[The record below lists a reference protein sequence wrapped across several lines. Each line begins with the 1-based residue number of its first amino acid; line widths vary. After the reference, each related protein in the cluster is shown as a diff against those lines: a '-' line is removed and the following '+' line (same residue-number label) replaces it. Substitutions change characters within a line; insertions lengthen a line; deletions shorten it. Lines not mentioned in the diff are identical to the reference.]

1 MWNIWELF
9 VICYWF
15 SVKSE
20 AVLKNKVFFKIQ
32 LEKYVGNVYKVF
44 STIPT
49 IHWNPVVYLTLAIV
63 DSKKQSLLFY
73 RVARKKNCC
82 KLNYDT
88 MP

>member
-1 MWNIWELF
+1 MWDIWELF

-20 AVLKNKVFFKIQ
+20 AVLENKVFFKIQ
-32 LEKYVGNVYKVF
+32 LEKYVGNIYKVF
-44 STIPT
+44 SAILT
-49 IHWNPVVYLTLAIV
+49 IHWNTVVYIILAIV

-73 RVARKKNCC
+73 GVARKKNCC
-82 KLNYDT
+82 QLNYDA